1 MGPPKSIPLR
11 SSRGS
16 TYRGRGNSS
25 RGGGGGL
32 RTTRGGVTRRTDTA
46 ITRKR
51 FNPTKSRDYYTRMLK
66 IAKMRRYC
74 IL

>member
-11 SSRGS
+11 STRGT
-16 TYRGRGNSS
+16 TYRGRGNST
-25 RGGGGGL
+25 RGGGL
-32 RTTRGGVTRRTDTA
+32 RTTRGGVTRRTDTS
-46 ITRKR
+46 ITKKR
-51 FNPTKSRDYYTRMLK
+51 FIPTKSRDYYTRMLK